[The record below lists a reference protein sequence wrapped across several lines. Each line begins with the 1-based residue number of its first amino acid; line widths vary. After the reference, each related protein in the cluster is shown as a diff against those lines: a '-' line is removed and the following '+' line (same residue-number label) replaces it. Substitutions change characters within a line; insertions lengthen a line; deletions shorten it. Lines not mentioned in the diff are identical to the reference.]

1 MARWDEIVSTG
12 DVEDR
17 RGVSSGL
24 LLGGGGGLVALLL
37 TLGLNY
43 MGLNVS
49 QSTVESAIST
59 VQTMR
64 AGQAKQTTQP
74 EQFRGNDSYEVFTR
88 KVLGSTND
96 VWSGLFSQNNST
108 YKKPRLVLFRQ
119 ATQSGCGIATT
130 DMGPHFCPQDQTI
143 YLDETFF
150 DELRTRFGADTGDV
164 AQAYVIAHEVGHNVQ
179 SQLGV
184 FNTKASKTRS
194 GSIDVELQADC
205 YAGIWAYS
213 QAKNGIF
220 ENGEIDQAI
229 SAASAVGDDHIQ
241 KVEGVQINPE
251 TWTHGSSTERVN
263 AFKKGYTSGQPSQC
277 TNLQ

>member
-1 MARWDEIVSTG
+1 MARWDEIVGTG

-49 QSTVESAIST
+49 QSTVESAIGT

>member
-17 RGVSSGL
+17 RRVSSGL

-184 FNTKASKTRS
+184 FNTKASKTHS

-205 YAGIWAYS
+205 YAGVWAYS

-263 AFKKGYTSGQPSQC
+263 AFKKGYTTGQPSQC

>member
-49 QSTVESAIST
+49 QSTVESAIGT

>member
-1 MARWDEIVSTG
+1 MARWDEIVGTG

>member
-88 KVLGSTND
+88 KVLGSTN
-96 VWSGLFSQNNST
+96 N
-108 YKKPRLVLFRQ
+108 
-119 ATQSGCGIATT
+119 I
-130 DMGPHFCPQDQTI
+130 
-143 YLDETFF
+143 
-150 DELRTRFGADTGDV
+150 
-164 AQAYVIAHEVGHNVQ
+164 
-179 SQLGV
+179 
-184 FNTKASKTRS
+184 
-194 GSIDVELQADC
+194 
-205 YAGIWAYS
+205 
-213 QAKNGIF
+213 
-220 ENGEIDQAI
+220 
-229 SAASAVGDDHIQ
+229 
-241 KVEGVQINPE
+241 
-251 TWTHGSSTERVN
+251 
-263 AFKKGYTSGQPSQC
+263 
-277 TNLQ
+277 

>member
-150 DELRTRFGADTGDV
+150 DELRMRFGADTGDV